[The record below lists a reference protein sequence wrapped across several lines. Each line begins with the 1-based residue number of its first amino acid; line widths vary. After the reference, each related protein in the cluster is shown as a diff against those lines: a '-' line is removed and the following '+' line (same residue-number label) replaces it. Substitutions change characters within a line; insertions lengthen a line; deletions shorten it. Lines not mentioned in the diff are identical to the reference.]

1 MDNLST
7 QWLDFT
13 GRVAVVTGGTG
24 VLLRP
29 TVQALGR
36 LGARI
41 ALIDLTLERAQAE
54 ADKLCGDGCDV
65 KGFQADMTDPAAVHL
80 AARQVLEHYGQV
92 DILINGAGGNRPQ
105 ATTSAEMTFFDLP
118 DEAVRQVFDLNF
130 MSAVYAC
137 QAFGRAMAGRGQGT
151 ILNVASMASLR
162 PLTRVVSY
170 GAAKAALANLTQWLS
185 TYMAQNYG
193 EHLRVNAIAPGF
205 FLTDQNRYLL
215 TDAQSGDLTA
225 RGQAILAH
233 TPMGRFGTAE
243 DVIGPAIWLLSPAS
257 AFVTGVVLPIDG
269 GFSVYSGV

>member
-7 QWLDFT
+7 QWLDFSS
-13 GRVAVVTGGTG
+13 RVAVVTGGTG

-29 TVQALGR
+29 TVRTLGR

-41 ALIDLTLERAQAE
+41 ALIDLTLERAQAGVDELCSAGCE
-54 ADKLCGDGCDV
+54 AAA
-65 KGFQADMTDPAAVHL
+65 FQADMTDPQAVRL
-80 AARQVLEHYGQV
+80 AARQVLEHFGQV
-92 DILINGAGGNRPQ
+92 DILLNGAGGNHPQ
-105 ATTSAEMTFFDLP
+105 ATTSPEMTFFDLP
-118 DEAVRQVFDLNF
+118 EQAVRQVFDLNF

-137 QAFGRAMAGRGQGT
+137 QAFGRAMAGRGQGV

-170 GAAKAALANLTQWLS
+170 GAAKAALANFTQWLAV
-185 TYMAQNYG
+185 YMAQNYG
-193 EHLRVNAIAPGF
+193 ERLRVNAIAPGF

-215 TDAQSGDLTA
+215 TEAQSGELTA

-233 TPMGRFGTAE
+233 TPMGRFGVAE
-243 DVIGPAIWLLSPAS
+243 DVIGPVVWLLSPAA

>member
-1 MDNLST
+1 MDTLST
-7 QWLDFT
+7 QWLDFSS
-13 GRVAVVTGGTG
+13 RVAVVTGGTG

-29 TVQALGR
+29 TVRTLAR

-41 ALIDLTLERAQAE
+41 ALIDLTQERAQAA
-54 ADKLCGDGCDV
+54 ADALCSDGCEAAA
-65 KGFQADMTDPAAVHL
+65 FQADMTDPAAIQQ
-80 AARQVLEHYGQV
+80 AARQVLEHFGQV
-92 DILINGAGGNRPQ
+92 DILLNGAGGNRPA
-105 ATTSAEMTFFDLP
+105 ATTSPETTFFDLP
-118 DEAVRQVFDLNF
+118 VEAVRQVFDLNF
-130 MSAVYAC
+130 MSALYAC
-137 QAFGRAMAGRGQGT
+137 QAFGRAMAERGQGV

-170 GAAKAALANLTQWLS
+170 GAAKAALANLTQWLAV
-185 TYMAQNYG
+185 YMAQNYG

-215 TDAQSGDLTA
+215 MDAQSGNLTA
-225 RGQAILAH
+225 RGQDILVH
-233 TPMGRFGTAE
+233 TPMGRFGAAE

>member
-7 QWLDFT
+7 QWLDFSS
-13 GRVAVVTGGTG
+13 RVAVVTGGTG

-29 TVQALGR
+29 TVQALAR

-54 ADKLCGDGCDV
+54 ADKLCGEGCDV

-80 AARQVLEHYGQV
+80 AARQVLEKFGQV

-105 ATTSAEMTFFDLP
+105 ATTSPEMSFFDLP

-130 MSAVYAC
+130 MSAMYAC

-151 ILNVASMASLR
+151 ILNVASMTSLR
-162 PLTRVVSY
+162 PLTKVVSY
-170 GAAKAALANLTQWLS
+170 GAAKAALANFTQWLAV
-185 TYMAQNYG
+185 YMAQNYG
-193 EHLRVNAIAPGF
+193 ERLRVNAIAPGF

-215 TDAQSGDLTA
+215 TEAQGGALTA

-233 TPMGRFGTAE
+233 TPMGRFGAAE
-243 DVIGPAIWLLSPAS
+243 DVIGPAVWLLSPAS

-269 GFSVYSGV
+269 GFSVFSGV

>member
-1 MDNLST
+1 MDTFST
-7 QWLDFT
+7 QWLDFS

-29 TVQALGR
+29 TVNALGR

-41 ALIDLTLERAQAE
+41 ALIDLTLERAQAAADELSSTGCE
-54 ADKLCGDGCDV
+54 AV
-65 KGFQADMTDPAAVHL
+65 GFHADMTDPAAVHL

-105 ATTSAEMTFFDLP
+105 ATISAEMTFFDLP
-118 DEAVRQVFDLNF
+118 DEAVRQVFDLNL

-137 QAFGRAMAGRGQGT
+137 QAFGRAMAGRGRGT
-151 ILNVASMASLR
+151 VLNVASMASLR
-162 PLTRVVSY
+162 PLTKVVSY
-170 GAAKAALANLTQWLS
+170 GAAKAALANFTQWLAV
-185 TYMAQNYG
+185 YMAQNYG

-215 TDAQSGDLTA
+215 TDVQSGDLTA
-225 RGQAILAH
+225 RGQAVLVH
-233 TPMGRFGTAE
+233 TPMGRFGAPE

-269 GFSVYSGV
+269 GFSVYAGV

>member
-7 QWLDFT
+7 QWLDFSS
-13 GRVAVVTGGTG
+13 RVAVVTGGTG

-54 ADKLCGDGCDV
+54 ADELRAAGCEAA
-65 KGFQADMTDPAAVHL
+65 GFQADMTDPAAVHL
-80 AARQVLEHYGQV
+80 AARQVLDYFGQV
-92 DILINGAGGNRPQ
+92 DILINGAGGNRQQ
-105 ATTSAEMTFFDLP
+105 ATTSAETTFFDLP
-118 DEAVRQVFDLNF
+118 EEAVRQVFDLNF

-151 ILNVASMASLR
+151 ILSVASMASLR

-170 GAAKAALANLTQWLS
+170 GAAKAALANFTQWLAV
-185 TYMAQNYG
+185 YMAQNYG

-233 TPMGRFGTAE
+233 TPMGRFGAAE
-243 DVIGPAIWLLSPAS
+243 DVIGPAVWLLSPAS

-269 GFSVYSGV
+269 GFSVYAGV